1 MTTGIPSE
9 ARRPGLLKSL
19 LAASERLE
27 GEMRRT
33 RPARFH
39 GPSEDVL
46 TVDEV
51 AAILRCSVD
60 QARRIPRT
68 ELPAYQGPGKYVLF
82 FREDVLRYLRGRQ
95 PKHET
100 RAYGA
105 VLKAPRGQRSNHA
118 AENVHAF
125 DPGAVLARLRKQD
138 E

>member
-1 MTTGIPSE
+1 
-9 ARRPGLLKSL
+9 
-19 LAASERLE
+19 
-27 GEMRRT
+27 MRRT

-39 GPSEDVL
+39 GPSDDVL
-46 TVDEV
+46 TVDQV

-68 ELPAYQGPGKYVLF
+68 DLPAYQGPGKYVLF
-82 FREDVLRYLRGRQ
+82 FREDVHRYLRDRL

-105 VLKAPRGQRSNHA
+105 ALKARRGQRPEPV

-125 DPGAVLARLRKQD
+125 DPSAVLARLRGQD
-138 E
+138 G